1 MEIYLPPASDRP
13 RRLVCRE
20 VSDSE
25 DDSYLRRPSHH
36 HHRRHSS
43 SEPNQPQQQQQQ
55 QPVNLHNLLNR
66 VWHKAERG
74 SANLPSSVSAPNL
87 NSQWQS
93 MRNTSSS
100 PPPPANYNVNNAWQA
115 MRNAPPPI
123 SQDHRNAVTNAWQK
137 ADYASELN
145 ANRLSNTFNRMRQ
158 PTGGLPP
165 QNREA
170 VQDFMAARN
179 LPYGINLPPPN
190 QEAVQDFMAVRNL
203 PPGLNQPPPN
213 REAVQ
218 DFMAARNLPYGIN
231 LPPPNR
237 EAVQEF
243 MAVRNLPPG
252 LNQPPPNRE
261 AVQNFLAARNLPYG
275 INRPNPAVSNV
286 WNRADNAA
294 QQAPPMINIPWN
306 QMQSSPANSA
316 WNRMQQGRPLPFN
329 PPYPNA
335 PFGASVGRPVSAPA
349 PVSFASIL
357 SQAQRQHSAY
367 AGTG

>member
-25 DDSYLRRPSHH
+25 DDSYLRRPSHR

-43 SEPNQPQQQQQQ
+43 SEPNQPQQQQ
-55 QPVNLHNLLNR
+55 PVNLHNLLNR
-66 VWHKAERG
+66 VWQKAERG
-74 SANLPSSVSAPNL
+74 SENLSSSVSAPNL

-93 MRNTSSS
+93 MRNAS
-100 PPPPANYNVNNAWQA
+100 
-115 MRNAPPPI
+115 PPI

-165 QNREA
+165 Q
-170 VQDFMAARN
+170 
-179 LPYGINLPPPN
+179 
-190 QEAVQDFMAVRNL
+190 
-203 PPGLNQPPPN
+203 N